1 MILRNVRVIGFVR
14 PAGVQNYVVTVF
26 SASDERN
33 NTKDCEAKSTMKQT
47 REDALSTLKTYTKT
61 EALLKHAYAVEGVM
75 RYFARELGEDEEY
88 WGIVGLLHDVDY
100 EQWPEEHLK
109 VAPRL
114 LAEAGF
120 EEDVIHAV
128 LSHGW
133 GLCVDVKPERKME
146 IVLYT
151 IDELTGLITAAA
163 YMRPSRSVMDM
174 EVSSVKKKFKDKGFA
189 AGVSRDVILNGC
201 EMLGLPLEDVIQ
213 KSILGMR
220 DVHEALGM

>member
-1 MILRNVRVIGFVR
+1 MILRNVRVTGIVGPVN
-14 PAGVQNYVVTVF
+14 AQCCVVIIF
-26 SASDERN
+26 AHWSAQKNGTIARRKN
-33 NTKDCEAKSTMKQT
+33 TMKQT
-47 REDALSTLKTYTKT
+47 REDALRTLKTYTKT

-174 EVSSVKKKFKDKGFA
+174 EVSSVNKS
-189 AGVSRDVILNGC
+189 SRTIA
-201 EMLGLPLEDVIQ
+201 LP
-213 KSILGMR
+213 R
-220 DVHEALGM
+220 A

>member
-1 MILRNVRVIGFVR
+1 MIGFVR

-88 WGIVGLLHDVDY
+88 WGIIGLLHDVDY

-120 EEDVIHAV
+120 GEDVIHAV
-128 LSHGW
+128 LAHGW
-133 GLCVDVKPERKME
+133 GLCVDVKPEKKME

-174 EVSSVKKKFKDKGFA
+174 EISSVKKKFKDKGFA
-189 AGVSRDVILNGC
+189 AGVNREVILGGC
-201 EMLGLPLEDVIQ
+201 EMLGMTLEEVIQ
-213 KSILGMR
+213 SSIEGMR
-220 DVHEALGM
+220 RVHEALGL

>member
-1 MILRNVRVIGFVR
+1 MLSAPGSSGEIHKGGDFMTTKTRDEALALLRRYNE
-14 PAGVQNYVVTVF
+14 
-26 SASDERN
+26 S
-33 NTKDCEAKSTMKQT
+33 
-47 REDALSTLKTYTKT
+47 DALLR
-61 EALLKHAYAVEGVM
+61 HAYAVEGVM

-100 EQWPEEHLK
+100 EKWPEEHLK

-120 EEDVIHAV
+120 GEDVIHAV
-128 LSHGW
+128 LAHGW
-133 GLCVDVKPERKME
+133 GLCSDVKPEHKME

-189 AGVSRDVILNGC
+189 AGVNRDVIRGGC
-201 EMLGLPLEDVIQ
+201 EMLGMPLEDVIQ

-220 DVHEALGM
+220 DVHEALGL

>member
-1 MILRNVRVIGFVR
+1 M
-14 PAGVQNYVVTVF
+14 
-26 SASDERN
+26 ER
-33 NTKDCEAKSTMKQT
+33 T
-47 REDALSTLKTYTKT
+47 RQDALATLQTYTKSD
-61 EALLKHAYAVEGVM
+61 ALIRHAYAVEGVM

-114 LAEAGF
+114 LKEAGF
-120 EEDVIHAV
+120 GEDVVHAV
-128 LSHGW
+128 LAHGW
-133 GLCVDVKPERKME
+133 GLCSDVKPERKME

-189 AGVSRDVILNGC
+189 AGVDRDVIKNGC
-201 EMLGLPLEDVIQ
+201 ELLGMPLEDVIQ

-220 DVHEALGM
+220 DVHEALGL

>member
-1 MILRNVRVIGFVR
+1 MDL
-14 PAGVQNYVVTVF
+14 
-26 SASDERN
+26 
-33 NTKDCEAKSTMKQT
+33 T
-47 REDALSTLKTYTKT
+47 REHALSTLETYTKS

-75 RYFARELGEDEEY
+75 RYFAREAGEDENY
-88 WGIVGLLHDVDY
+88 WGLVGLLHDVDY

-114 LAEAGF
+114 LAEAGYDEAF
-120 EEDVIHAV
+120 IHAV
-128 LSHGW
+128 LAHGW
-133 GLCVDVKPERKME
+133 GLCVDVKPEKHME
-146 IVLYT
+146 TVLYT

-189 AGVSRDVILNGC
+189 AGVNRDVILGGC
-201 EMLGLPLEDVIQ
+201 ELLGLPLEDVIH